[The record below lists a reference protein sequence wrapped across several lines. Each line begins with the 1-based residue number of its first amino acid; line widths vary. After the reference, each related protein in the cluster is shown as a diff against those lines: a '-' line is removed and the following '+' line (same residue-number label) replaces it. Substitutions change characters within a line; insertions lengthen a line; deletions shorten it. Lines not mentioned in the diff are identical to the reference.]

1 MQAIQIICKSRKI
14 KGMKSR
20 TDVVYAVTSQPA
32 AHTTAAAL
40 ATWIRGHRCVENRL
54 RWVRDATSDEVRSP
68 VRTAN
73 GQRIMAFLRG
83 LAISILRPTGAA
95 NIAQAA
101 RHHPW
106 DPLRPVASL
115 LTS

>member
-54 RWVRDATSDEVRSP
+54 RWVRDVTSDEDRSP

-73 GQRIMAFLRG
+73 GPRIMAFLRG